1 MGALLAMSETTY
13 PLIDFG
19 FQLGTG
25 IARSLRLEGRVA
37 YARAG
42 SPSFQLG
49 GTDLTAPT
57 LAGDTYS
64 AATKL
69 AVGSY
74 TSPGTNALSVTGNV
88 SMPGY
93 MFCAGTISATGSKLT
108 STGHVSYTVARL
120 SGYAAGAWTITF
132 ASAHPL
138 GTAYIINVTARG
150 LVNIFVSSNVAPT
163 STTFV
168 VVMLAQGTTS
178 PNVDCLFNFMVLAS

>member
-1 MGALLAMSETTY
+1 MFQTTDPTTTLVDFNFMMGNGVHRM
-13 PLIDFG
+13 I
-19 FQLGTG
+19 
-25 IARSLRLEGRVA
+25 RLEGRA
-37 YARAG
+37 ATALCG
-42 SPSFQLG
+42 
-49 GTDLTAPT
+49 APT
-57 LAGDTYS
+57 FCIGGPDTSTPGIAVGDTYS
-64 AATKL
+64 AITKL
-69 AVGSY
+69 VVGSY
-74 TSPGTNALSVTGNV
+74 TSLGTNALSVTGNV

-108 STGHVSYTVARL
+108 STGQVSYTVARL

-138 GTAYIINVTARG
+138 GANYIIHVTARG

-168 VVMLAQGTTS
+168 VVMLAQGTSS